1 MNSFKKVFYLI
12 ILFSLVVACNSKQ
25 VKKVKGPIVNTEVAQ
40 NLKNVGV
47 AIEGMTCEIGCAR
60 LIESKLSKTDGVT
73 FVQVSFEDKF
83 GNITFDENKISNEKI
98 KETIQKIAGGDTY
111 KVTDIQEVT
120 NFRSFTKDSISE
132 IY

>member
-25 VKKVKGPIVNTEVAQ
+25 VKKVSEPIENTEVAQ
-40 NLKNVGV
+40 NLKNVEV

-98 KETIQKIAGGDTY
+98 KETIQKIAGGETY
-111 KVTDIQEVT
+111 KVTDIQEVI
-120 NFRSFTKDSISE
+120 NFRPFTKDSISE